1 MAHFII
7 ANGDEYARRVPG
19 AHRQTVQM
27 FYGGSPHGECN
38 CWVVELTA
46 EELIALCRRN
56 GGHLRIYDKSVSGEP
71 LSNSLNAPDLILW

>member
-1 MAHFII
+1 MAYFII

-19 AHRQTVQM
+19 ACKQTVQK
-27 FYGGSPHGECN
+27 FYGSSPNGESC
-38 CWVVELTA
+38 CWVVDLTA

-71 LSNSLNAPDLILW
+71 VSNSLNAPDLILW